1 MYYVTRV
8 LTILNNHRVFV
19 IGATFGALIVFA
31 LINLLYN
38 PYRGHNKRLS
48 RCTRCFNAYPDKV
61 TFYSRN
67 LPEEYRRQWRA
78 FVNCGTDKPSLVF
91 EFAPIKQ
98 RLLALWLFVGAACVQ
113 TTYIVVY
120 FVVNANTAFLIM
132 QPVFWLSFML
142 ILLMRKLIL
151 RGIERHAKR
160 VFASFVTSLSR
171 ATPRHP
177 ASVVND
183 TVKQLNQL
191 NRQQV
196 NDETVGK
203 ACEILRS
210 KGLDQP
216 RTVEEQRRINRALN
230 GLLQSYAKNSKLTNG

>member
-1 MYYVTRV
+1 MYYVLRV
-8 LTILNNHRVFV
+8 LNILNNHRVFI
-19 IGATFGALIVFA
+19 IGSIFCALIVFA
-31 LINLLYN
+31 LINWLHN
-38 PYRGHNKRLS
+38 PYRKQNKRIRS
-48 RCTRCFNAYPDKV
+48 CTRCFNAYPDKV

-78 FVNCGTDKPSLVF
+78 FVNCGTDKPALVF

-98 RLLALWLFVGAACVQ
+98 RILALWIFVGAACLQ
-113 TTYIVVY
+113 TAYIAVY
-120 FVVNANTAFLIM
+120 FVVNANTAFWIM
-132 QPVFWLSFML
+132 QPMFWLSFML
-142 ILLMRKLIL
+142 ILLMRKLIF
-151 RGIERHAKR
+151 RGNERRAKQ
-160 VFASFVTSLSR
+160 VFAHFVTSLSR
-171 ATPRHP
+171 ATPPHP
-177 ASVVND
+177 STVVHD

-216 RTVEEQRRINRALN
+216 RTVEEQRRINMALN
-230 GLLQSYAKNSKLTNG
+230 GLLQSYAQNAKLTNG